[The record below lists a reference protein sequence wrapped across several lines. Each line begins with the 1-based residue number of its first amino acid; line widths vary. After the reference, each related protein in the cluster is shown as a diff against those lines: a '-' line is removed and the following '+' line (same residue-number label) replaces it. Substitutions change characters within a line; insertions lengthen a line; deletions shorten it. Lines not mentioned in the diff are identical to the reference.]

1 MVEENKA
8 GVGNQEGK
16 SFAQLLDEAP
26 AEPGFFRPGQV
37 VEAKIVRITPEWI
50 FLDVGGKSEG
60 YLDARELLNDR
71 GELTVREGEPV
82 RVYFLSSRENELH
95 FSTRITGAE
104 AGRAFLEDAARNH
117 IPVEGTVAREVKGG
131 YEIRLPGGLRGFCPF
146 SQMGLRRAENT
157 AELMGR
163 RRNFYI
169 LEYRE
174 KGRNII
180 LSNRAVL
187 EEEDAARKEQVK
199 SRLSE
204 GSILKGTVTA
214 VRDFGAFVDIDGIQG
229 LVPYSEISWERG
241 ADINQALKPG
251 QEVDV
256 KVIKLDP
263 DRDRI
268 TLSLRAAQPD
278 PWENITEKY
287 PAGSRHTGRVEHLE
301 EFGAFV
307 SLEPGVDGLI
317 HISKMRKGKKLR
329 HAREALKE
337 GENVE
342 VEIEKIKKG
351 KRRISLV
358 LVATE
363 EENIQREKEEH
374 MGDFSSEPASPFGSV
389 GDLLKERMQEKSR
402 EK

>member
-8 GVGNQEGK
+8 DLNKEEK
-16 SFAQLLDEAP
+16 SFAQLLDEIP

-37 VEAKIVRITPEWI
+37 IEAKIVRITPEWI

-60 YLDARELLNDR
+60 YLDARELLNDK
-71 GELTVREGEPV
+71 GELTIREGEPI

-95 FSTRITGAE
+95 FTTRITGAE
-104 AGRAFLEDAARNH
+104 AGRAFLEEAAQNH
-117 IPVEGTVAREVKGG
+117 IPVEGTVTKEVKGG
-131 YEIRLPGGLRGFCPF
+131 YEIRLPGGLRGFCPY
-146 SQMGLRRAENT
+146 SQMGTRRTENA
-157 AELMGR
+157 AELIGQR
-163 RRNFYI
+163 RTFRI

-187 EEEDAARKEQVK
+187 EEEDAARREQIK

-204 GSILKGTVTA
+204 GAILMGTVTA
-214 VRDFGAFVDIDGIQG
+214 IRDFGAFVDIDGVQG
-229 LVPYSEISWERG
+229 LIPYSELSWERG
-241 ADINQALKPG
+241 ADINQLLKPG
-251 QEVDV
+251 QEVNV
-256 KVIKLDP
+256 RIIKLDP
-263 DRDRI
+263 ERDRI

-278 PWENITEKY
+278 PWENILEKY
-287 PAGSRHTGRVEHLE
+287 PVGSRHTGRVGHLE

-329 HAREALKE
+329 HAREALAE
-337 GENVE
+337 GEQVE

-351 KRRISLV
+351 KRRISLA
-358 LVATE
+358 LVATRE
-363 EENIQREKEEH
+363 ETFQREKEEH
-374 MGDFSSEPASPFGSV
+374 VGDYSSEPASPFGSM
-389 GDLLKERMQEKSR
+389 GDLLKERMQER
-402 EK
+402 EKGK

>member
-8 GVGNQEGK
+8 DLNKEEK
-16 SFAQLLDEAP
+16 SFAQLLDEIP

-37 VEAKIVRITPEWI
+37 IEAKIVRITPEWI

-60 YLDARELLNDR
+60 YLDARELLNDK
-71 GELTVREGEPV
+71 GELTIREGEPI

-95 FSTRITGAE
+95 FTTRITGAE
-104 AGRAFLEDAARNH
+104 AGRAFLEEAAQNH
-117 IPVEGTVAREVKGG
+117 IPVEGTVTKEVKGG
-131 YEIRLPGGLRGFCPF
+131 YEIRLPGGLRGFCPY
-146 SQMGLRRAENT
+146 SQMGTRRTENA
-157 AELMGR
+157 AELIGQR
-163 RRNFYI
+163 RTFRI

-187 EEEDAARKEQVK
+187 EEEDAARREQIK

-204 GSILKGTVTA
+204 GAILMGTVTA
-214 VRDFGAFVDIDGIQG
+214 IRDFGAFVDIDGVQG
-229 LVPYSEISWERG
+229 LIPYSELSWERG
-241 ADINQALKPG
+241 ADINQLLKPG
-251 QEVDV
+251 QEVNV
-256 KVIKLDP
+256 RIIKLDP
-263 DRDRI
+263 ERDRI

-278 PWENITEKY
+278 PWENILEKY
-287 PAGSRHTGRVEHLE
+287 PVGSRHTGRVGHLE

-329 HAREALKE
+329 HAREALAE
-337 GENVE
+337 GEQVE

-351 KRRISLV
+351 KRRISLA
-358 LVATE
+358 LVATRE
-363 EENIQREKEEH
+363 ETLQREKEEH
-374 MGDFSSEPASPFGSV
+374 VGDYSSEPASPFGSM
-389 GDLLKERMQEKSR
+389 GDLLKERMQER
-402 EK
+402 EKGK

>member
-1 MVEENKA
+1 MAEENKA
-8 GVGNQEGK
+8 DVNKEEK
-16 SFAQLLDEAP
+16 SFAQLLEEIP
-26 AEPGFFRPGQV
+26 AETGFFRPGQV
-37 VEAKIVRITPEWI
+37 LEAKIVRITPDWI

-60 YLDARELLNDR
+60 YLDARELLNDK
-71 GELTVREGEPV
+71 GELTVREGELI

-95 FSTRITGAE
+95 FTTRITGAE
-104 AGRAFLEDAARNH
+104 AGRAFLEDAAQNR
-117 IPVEGTVAREVKGG
+117 IPVEGTVTKEVKGG

-146 SQMGLRRAENT
+146 SQMGMRRNENT
-157 AELMGR
+157 AELIGS

-187 EEEDAARKEQVK
+187 EEEETARKEQAK
-199 SRLSE
+199 SHLSE
-204 GSILKGTVTA
+204 GAMLKGTVTA

-229 LVPYSEISWERG
+229 LVPYSELSWERG
-241 ADINQALKPG
+241 TDINQLLKPG
-251 QEVDV
+251 QEVNV
-256 KVIKLDP
+256 KIIKLDP
-263 DRDRI
+263 ERDRI

-278 PWENITEKY
+278 PWENILEKY
-287 PAGSRHTGRVEHLE
+287 PIGSRHKGRVEHLE

-337 GENVE
+337 GEHVE
-342 VEIEKIKKG
+342 VEIDKIKKG
-351 KRRISLV
+351 KRRISLA

-363 EENIQREKEEH
+363 EEEAQREKEEH
-374 MGDFSSEPASPFGSV
+374 IGDFSSEPASPFGSM
-389 GDLLKERMQEKSR
+389 GDLLKGRMQEK
-402 EK
+402 EKGK